1 MKLYKVKE
9 NFSLEEDFFSIED
22 FPLVEN
28 KIKFVEKEK
37 SSVFL
42 KFAGAPSGWGRGII
56 YLKNQND
63 IKNRAE
69 VFIHLKDELYYF
81 EGKF

>member
-1 MKLYKVKE
+1 M
-9 NFSLEEDFFSIED
+9 FLE
-22 FPLVEN
+22 
-28 KIKFVEKEK
+28 
-37 SSVFL
+37 
-42 KFAGAPSGWGRGII
+42 FAAAPSGWGRGII